1 MACVCS
7 KIGTRDF
14 RTRSKSAKVA
24 QHTLLGVM
32 VSNKC
37 NSNMWTNQETLTAV
51 CTRAVCMR
59 HHGELSNCNCSK
71 PDKRWL
77 IYIYWEHLREHS
89 ACFIEHSFMYD
100 YSRFPCKLNGESL
113 FFFTFSFYLVFFCQ
127 TFTFSVSPVWQS
139 MTFHLSVPDGT
150 VTNTELPP
158 SRAAN
163 RIMQWAW
170 LIKLPPSGTASRT
183 TECAWL
189 ISLTYAG
196 ATLC

>member
-113 FFFTFSFYLVFFCQ
+113 FFLLFRSILSFSARLSPFPFLPYDSQWRSTFQYQMAQLRTQSCHLAALLIESCNERDWSSCHLAALLVEPQ
-127 TFTFSVSPVWQS
+127 NV
-139 MTFHLSVPDGT
+139 HD
-150 VTNTELPP
+150 
-158 SRAAN
+158 
-163 RIMQWAW
+163 
-170 LIKLPPSGTASRT
+170 
-183 TECAWL
+183 
-189 ISLTYAG
+189 
-196 ATLC
+196 